1 MPLLADLQTA
11 FAAAVL
17 GDGNRIAHS
26 VAGGGLA
33 PAQRVQVYRNA
44 VRVRLKDALADTY
57 PVLRRLVGDACFDGV
72 ASEFLRRYPPRVG
85 HLHPFGARMAELCA
99 RLPVLAGLPYLPDV
113 ARLEW
118 AWQQAFHAAGAPGL
132 PAQAFADVPD
142 EQRHAIRL
150 RLQAGASLLGSAY
163 PIGRIFEVNQPDY
176 PGDDAVSLDRGG
188 ESLLIIRRGFDV
200 RVESLPAG
208 EYALLAALAAS
219 TPLGDALLAAIDAQ
233 PDCPVGTVLARQI
246 AAGTFTRLQVGDN
259 TTAPTAPEPTPARR
273 SAS

>member
-1 MPLLADLQTA
+1 MPSLADLQTA

-17 GDGNRIAHS
+17 GQGDDIAHT
-26 VAGGGLA
+26 VRGGGLA

-72 ASEFLRRYPPRVG
+72 ASEFLRQYPPRVG
-85 HLHPFGARMAELCA
+85 YLHPFGARMAELCA
-99 RLPVLAGLPYLPDV
+99 QLPVLAGFPYLPDV

-132 PAQAFADVPD
+132 PAQAFAAVPV
-142 EQRHAIRL
+142 EQQHAIGL
-150 RLQAGASLLGSAY
+150 RLQAGASLLRSAY

-176 PGDDAVSLDRGG
+176 QGDDAVSLDRGG

-200 RVESLPAG
+200 RVEPLPAG

-219 TPLGDALLAAIDAQ
+219 APLGDALCAAVGAQ
-233 PDCPVGTVLARQI
+233 PDCPVGAVLARHI
-246 AAGTFTRLQVGDN
+246 AAGTFTQLQAGGD
-259 TTAPTAPEPTPARR
+259 TDPA
-273 SAS
+273 

>member
-1 MPLLADLQTA
+1 MPSLADLQTA
-11 FAAAVL
+11 FAAALL
-17 GDGNRIAHS
+17 GDSREIAHS
-26 VAGGGLA
+26 VVGGGLA

-72 ASEFLRRYPPRVG
+72 AAEFLRQHPPRVG
-85 HLHPFGARMAELCA
+85 WLHPFGARMAELCA

-132 PAQAFADVPD
+132 PAQAFAAVPL
-142 EQRHAIRL
+142 EQQHAIGL
-150 RLQAGASLLGSAY
+150 RLQAGASLISSPY

-176 PGDDAVSLDRGG
+176 PGDDAVSLNQGG
-188 ESLLIIRRGFDV
+188 ESVLIIRRGFEV
-200 RVESLPAG
+200 RVELLPAG

-219 TPLGDALLAAIDAQ
+219 APLGDALFAAIDAQ
-233 PDCPVGTVLARQI
+233 PDCPTAAVLARHI
-246 AAGTFTRLQVGDN
+246 AAGTFTRLQVGGHAV
-259 TTAPTAPEPTPARR
+259 APTAP
-273 SAS
+273 

>member
-1 MPLLADLQTA
+1 MPSLVDLQAA

-17 GDGNRIAHS
+17 GDSDQIAHT
-26 VAGGGLA
+26 VRGAGLA

-72 ASEFLRRYPPRVG
+72 ASEFLRQYPPRVG
-85 HLHPFGARMAELCA
+85 WLHPFGARMAELCA

-132 PAQAFADVPD
+132 SAQAFAAVPL
-142 EQRHAIRL
+142 ERQHAIRL
-150 RLQAGASLLGSAY
+150 RLQAGASLISSPY
-163 PIGRIFEVNQPDY
+163 PVGRIFEVNQPDY
-176 PGDDAVSLDRGG
+176 PDDDTVSLDRGG
-188 ESLLIIRRGFDV
+188 ESVLVIRRGLDV
-200 RVESLPAG
+200 RVEALTAG

-219 TPLGDALLAAIDAQ
+219 APLGDALQAALDAQ
-233 PDCPVGTVLARQI
+233 PDCPVGSVLARHI
-246 AAGTFTRLQVGDN
+246 AAGTFTRLQVGGDAV
-259 TTAPTAPEPTPARR
+259 APTAPER
-273 SAS
+273 SPSWRSTS